1 MTTFNTPTK
10 TTLILGASPNPE
22 RYAFKA
28 ANLLRQHGHDVVLVG
43 IKKGNIVGMEIQ
55 QDKNSIPKNIDT
67 ITLYLGPQ
75 HQEAWFDYIL
85 KVNPKRIIF
94 NPGTEN
100 EALELLAQEHN
111 IAIEQACTLVL
122 LHTGQY

>member
-1 MTTFNTPTK
+1 MTARTIPTK
-10 TTLILGASPNPE
+10 TTLILGASTNPE

>member
-1 MTTFNTPTK
+1 MTARTTPTK
-10 TTLILGASPNPE
+10 TTLILGASTNPE

-28 ANLLRQHGHDVVLVG
+28 ANLLLEHGHEIVLVG
-43 IKKGNIVGMEIQ
+43 IKKGSIAGIEIQ

-67 ITLYLGPQ
+67 ITLYIGPQ
-75 HQEAWFDYIL
+75 NQEAWFDYIL

-100 EALELLAQEHN
+100 EALELLAQAHN

>member
-1 MTTFNTPTK
+1 MTERTTPTK
-10 TTLILGASPNPE
+10 TTLILGASTNQE

-28 ANLLRQHGHDVVLVG
+28 ANLLHEHGHEIVLVG
-43 IKKGNIVGMEIQ
+43 IKKGSIVGVEIQ
-55 QDKNSIPKNIDT
+55 QDKNNIPKNIDT

-100 EALELLAQEHN
+100 EALALLAQAHN
-111 IAIEQACTLVL
+111 IGVEQACTLVL